1 MKRLCCNCKSQL
13 AWMVPPSVFSMGTSS
28 KCTLPLLIAS
38 QPGDPSRLIEVKKS
52 LKATRNESLC
62 FFPKKYPPKLPPKRR
77 KSFIKGWIAHGF
89 HSFPAHQGIGRLLA
103 SSALETICGAKTKV
117 GSLGQ
122 FCLRMLI
129 SNAWRIRICKKKSL
143 QLEDIIIQ
151 VAVSTFFA
159 LESHCVRRH
168 GCNRRSRQPRRQ
180 AQSLWK

>member
-1 MKRLCCNCKSQL
+1 MLQLQIAVGVDGPAQCVLNGHQQQMHLAVADRLTTGRSIKAHRS
-13 AWMVPPSVFSMGTSS
+13 
-28 KCTLPLLIAS
+28 
-38 QPGDPSRLIEVKKS
+38 KKS

-62 FFPKKYPPKLPPKRR
+62 FFSKKYPPKLPPKRR

-129 SNAWRIRICKKKSL
+129 SNAWRIRICQKN
-143 QLEDIIIQ
+143 
-151 VAVSTFFA
+151 
-159 LESHCVRRH
+159 HC
-168 GCNRRSRQPRRQ
+168 S
-180 AQSLWK
+180 WKIS